1 MPTITREE
9 PVKTSLEPSNHPYLT
24 GPWTPV
30 HEEVT
35 VESLEVIEGKIPADI
50 DGIYLRNT
58 ENPVHQPLGR
68 HHPFD
73 GDGMVHQ
80 VSISGGKAS
89 YRNRFI
95 RTHCFDAEQTAGGAL
110 WGGLMDPPAL
120 SKRPGFG
127 AHGSLKDTGSTDIIV
142 HAGTALAT
150 LYQCGEAWQMDPVT
164 LENLGKASWGPI
176 DGVSAHP
183 KVDEETGELMFFNYS
198 KHAPY
203 MHYGVVDRTGKRVHY
218 VPIPLPGPRLPH
230 DMAITKNW
238 SILNDMPLFW
248 DEELLKRD
256 IHAARIHEGV
266 PTRFA
271 LIPRYGQPEDI
282 RWFETSP
289 TYVLHWTNAW
299 ETKNEKGEDEVVLEG
314 YYQDKPMPDPIEEA
328 GEYSHMMAYVDEHS
342 FQSRLHRWRFNLKT
356 GETTEERLSDRIVEF
371 GMINPAYLMKPSRY
385 IWSTTT
391 RPGWFL
397 FNGYVR
403 HDTETGAEQVFE
415 LPEGVY
421 ASESPV
427 VPKKPSAS
435 SSEAVGEDNA
445 SSSEAVGEQDAS
457 SSEAVGEQDAY
468 LITFLIDENNG
479 TSQLAIL
486 DASDITKG
494 PICRAALPHKISSG
508 VHSTWVEH
516 SQLAQDAEFKRKALV
531 A

>member
-1 MPTITREE
+1 MQITRQP
-9 PVKTSLEPSNHPYLT
+9 PVKTTLEPSNHPYLS

-30 HEEVT
+30 HEEVD
-35 VESLEVIEGKIPADI
+35 VAELEVIEGEIPDDI

-73 GDGMVHQ
+73 GDAMVHQ

-89 YRNRFI
+89 YRNRFV
-95 RTHCFDAEQTAGGAL
+95 RTHCFTQEQIAGGAL

-127 AHGSLKDTGSTDIIV
+127 AHGSLKDTASTDIIV

-150 LYQCGEAWQMDPVT
+150 LYQCGEAWQLDPVT
-164 LENLGKASWGPI
+164 LDNLGKASWGPI
-176 DGVSAHP
+176 DGISAHP
-183 KVDEETGELMFFNYS
+183 KVDVTTGELMFFNYS

-203 MHYGVVDRTGKRVHY
+203 MHYGVVDRSGMLAHY
-218 VPIPLPGPRLPH
+218 VPIPLSGPRLPH

-256 IHAARIHEGV
+256 IHAARIHEGI

-271 LIPRYGQPEDI
+271 LIPRHGQPEEI
-282 RWFETSP
+282 RWFEASP
-289 TYVLHWTNAW
+289 TYVLHWTNAY
-299 ETKNEKGEDEVVLEG
+299 EEGDEVVLEG

-342 FQSRLHRWRFNLKT
+342 FQSRLHRWRFNMIT

-371 GMINPAYLMKPSRY
+371 GMINPAYLMEKSRY
-385 IWSTTT
+385 VWSTTS

-403 HDTETGAEQVFE
+403 HDTETGEEQAYQ
-415 LPEGVY
+415 LPDSVY
-421 ASESPV
+421 ASESPMI
-427 VPKKPSAS
+427 PRK
-435 SSEAVGEDNA
+435 NA
-445 SSSEAVGEQDAS
+445 SAEDDG
-457 SSEAVGEQDAY
+457 Y
-468 LITFLIDENNG
+468 LITFLIDENSG
-479 TSQLAIL
+479 MSELAIL
-486 DASDITKG
+486 DASDIAKG
-494 PICRAALPHKISSG
+494 PICRARLPHKISSG

-516 SQLAQDAEFKRKALV
+516 SQLASDREFKRASLS